1 MTETEKFI
9 LQKEAHIQDAARGMY
24 RAPLS
29 ERTRATA
36 AADRSAARDFAR
48 CCFTTGV
55 VCPLVGETTE
65 LTLHIPMYHGRPPLP
80 QRPPAVV
87 RVRVMHH
94 GDSTSA
100 PEFERTYD
108 ASGVTTGGS
117 GAALLLS
124 QNMIP
129 TVPTMRL
136 RYGPIKKAGPFL
148 LAIEVDGAHVMGS
161 PFSLHCRPG
170 AAIANKSS
178 LDAAADS
185 VRAGEPA
192 DQMLM
197 NVDEDEEVVFDLWDE
212 PLPATPAPRKTASFA
227 KRSAAE
233 KAAAE
238 EALVSSMKA
247 AAAKKKARGK
257 PPPPPPRRLRFGLAA
272 AAPEKAAASS
282 FAKVPID
289 APTSSSSPDL
299 GKEIGQAVSFVF
311 VETPVALFK
320 SSAELIN
327 RVDDELRL
335 THDARWDDPRERS
348 DEINMKSIR
357 MMWKTFF
364 N

>member
-9 LQKEAHIQDAARGMY
+9 LQKEAHIQDSARGMY

-36 AADRSAARDFAR
+36 AVDRSAARDFAR

-87 RVRVMHH
+87 RVRVLHH

-161 PFSLHCRPG
+161 PFALHCRPG
-170 AAIANKSS
+170 AAVANKSS

-212 PLPATPAPRKTASFA
+212 PLPASPAPRKTASFA
-227 KRSAAE
+227 KRSAA
-233 KAAAE
+233 KKVAAE
-238 EALVSSMKA
+238 EAFVASVKA
-247 AAAKKKARGK
+247 AVAMKKAGDK
-257 PPPPPPRRLRFGLAA
+257 PPLPPPRRLTVGFAA

-282 FAKVPID
+282 A
-289 APTSSSSPDL
+289 ASPTSPSSPDL

-335 THDARWDDPRERS
+335 THDARWDDPEGEERRNKH
-348 DEINMKSIR
+348 EID
-357 MMWKTFF
+357 
-364 N
+364 

>member
-1 MTETEKFI
+1 
-9 LQKEAHIQDAARGMY
+9 MY

-36 AADRSAARDFAR
+36 TVDRSAARDFAR

-80 QRPPAVV
+80 QRPPAEV
-87 RVRVMHH
+87 RVRVLHH

-100 PEFERTYD
+100 PDFERTYD

-136 RYGPIKKAGPFL
+136 RYGPIKHTGPFL

-161 PFSLHCRPG
+161 PFALHCRPG
-170 AAIANKSS
+170 AAVANKSS
-178 LDAAADS
+178 LDAAVDA

-197 NVDEDEEVVFDLWDE
+197 NVDGDEEVVFDLWDD
-212 PLPATPAPRKTASFA
+212 PLPALHRPRKTASFT

-233 KAAAE
+233 KATAE
-238 EALVSSMKA
+238 EALVASMKA
-247 AAAKKKARGK
+247 AVALKKAKEKSETEPATSG
-257 PPPPPPRRLRFGLAA
+257 PPPPPRQKATASPAA
-272 AAPEKAAASS
+272 KRPIEASPKQSALQWLQGQQTRSDVDDDAAPA
-282 FAKVPID
+282 
-289 APTSSSSPDL
+289 SSSSPDI
-299 GKEIGQAVSFVF
+299 GKEIGKAVSFVF
-311 VETPVALFK
+311 VESPKALLE
-320 SSAELIN
+320 SSAELI
-327 RVDDELRL
+327 DGL
-335 THDARWDDPRERS
+335 TIPEAD
-348 DEINMKSIR
+348 
-357 MMWKTFF
+357 
-364 N
+364 